1 MVHVVQN
8 VELQCMTFSE
18 TRFQFLLRLI
28 FKKGQITVLFS
39 TRKTVCGSKF
49 VAKIYWDWQWQA
61 ESSIRFWNFTLSR
74 AVLAKLVLPHT
85 LFGKLYPL
93 FILYKW
99 RKTYTLILW
108 HWINFF
114 YQISFFFKLP
124 EVLVAF
130 LFNSFKEQH
139 ISSSITFKL
148 IRLYKINVHILI
160 NYIVV

>member
-18 TRFQFLLRLI
+18 TRFQFPLRQI

-74 AVLAKLVLPHT
+74 AVLPNLVLPNT
-85 LFGKLYPL
+85 LFGKPYPL

-99 RKTYTLILW
+99 RKTYTSSLS
-108 HWINFF
+108 F
-114 YQISFFFKLP
+114 YPLALNKLLLPNTWSFSRVFIQFIQRT
-124 EVLVAF
+124 AYF
-130 LFNSFKEQH
+130 S
-139 ISSSITFKL
+139 
-148 IRLYKINVHILI
+148 LYHFQADTPV
-160 NYIVV
+160 

>member
-18 TRFQFLLRLI
+18 TRFQFPLRLI

-74 AVLAKLVLPHT
+74 AVLAKLALPNT

-99 RKTYTLILW
+99 RKTYTSSLIFNPLALNKLLLPNTW
-108 HWINFF
+108 SFSRVFIQFIQRTAYFF
-114 YQISFFFKLP
+114 HYRFQTDTPI
-124 EVLVAF
+124 
-130 LFNSFKEQH
+130 
-139 ISSSITFKL
+139 
-148 IRLYKINVHILI
+148 
-160 NYIVV
+160 